1 MRMASTKKKWYV
13 VHTYSGYENKVKLN
27 LDQRVNSMGMQDQI
41 YQVLI
46 PTERVLEVKS
56 GKRKYVQKKVFPG
69 YVVVEM
75 ILNNN
80 SWQVV
85 RNTPGVTRFVG
96 AGGKPVPLKQKE
108 IDNILK
114 QMGKGEKVPKL
125 DIKVGEMVRIVIGP
139 FTGYTGKVRE
149 IDFEKSKLK
158 IFISIFGR
166 ETSVELDFNDVEKY

>member
-1 MRMASTKKKWYV
+1 
-13 VHTYSGYENKVKLN
+13 
-27 LDQRVNSMGMQDQI
+27 MQDQI
-41 YQVLI
+41 FQVLI
-46 PTERVLEVKS
+46 PTERVLEVKA
-56 GKRKYVQKKVFPG
+56 GRRKFVQKKVFPG

-75 ILNNN
+75 ILNND

-96 AGGKPVPLKQKE
+96 AGGKPVPLKENE

-125 DIKVGEMVRIVIGP
+125 DIKVGEMVRIIIGP
-139 FTGYTGKVRE
+139 FTGYTGKVKE
-149 IDFEKSKLK
+149 IDFEKTKLK

-166 ETSVELDFNDVEKY
+166 ETSVELDFNDIEKY

>member
-1 MRMASTKKKWYV
+1 MASTKKNWYV

-27 LDQRVNSMGMQDQI
+27 LDQRVSSMGMQDQI
-41 YQVLI
+41 FQVLI

-75 ILNNN
+75 VLNND

-96 AGGKPVPLKQKE
+96 AGGKPVPLNKKE

-114 QMGKGEKVPKL
+114 QMGKGEKAPAFN
-125 DIKVGEMVRIVIGP
+125 ISVGEMVRIVVGP

-149 IDFEKSKLK
+149 IDLEKTKLK

-166 ETSVELDFNDVEKY
+166 ETSVELDFNDIEKY